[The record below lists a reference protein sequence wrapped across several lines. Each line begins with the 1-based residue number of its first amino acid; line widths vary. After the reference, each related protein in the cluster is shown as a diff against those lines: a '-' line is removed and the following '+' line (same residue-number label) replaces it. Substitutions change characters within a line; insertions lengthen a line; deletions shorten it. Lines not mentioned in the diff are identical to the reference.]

1 MAIAPINSV
10 LSRNYN
16 IGFSG
21 KNKKDNN
28 VHNEISKKSTSF
40 VKAAPLAAVIAMSPL
55 TIQNIQSAEKL
66 PANSHN
72 IELVENRAASEISQS
87 STVISHKEF
96 EDATELGLSA
106 DVYLTKNPKGSK
118 NANSVEV
125 AVSSMDDRIYD
136 MEGLKGT
143 VRGLINLTYEIY
155 GDDGNEYGKLK
166 LRQFLVEDKNNPGDL
181 YNVTSSQVSDYLESI
196 INNPKYDTGI
206 ETINLTRKI
215 RPTVSTGLQ
224 NVPTDP
230 STWMEKARRTR
241 QNFGK
246 EIVTAEVQGSHA
258 KYQLVG
264 YSTDDDDSDF
274 EVLTIGELGTYEGIP
289 AMIGPEMKVD
299 AIRDVNTQF
308 YNYDIF
314 DSVDYSQ
321 INISKDGVGKFVIMD
336 DALVKA
342 LRNAM
347 GAPQFNNAYKVESN
361 IENVMVL
368 PSGLVAKMDYQ
379 EGLTK

>member
-1 MAIAPINSV
+1 MAIAPISSV

-16 IGFSG
+16 IGF
-21 KNKKDNN
+21 
-28 VHNEISKKSTSF
+28 NEISKKSTSF

-66 PANSHN
+66 PENSHN

-246 EIVTAEVQGSHA
+246 EVVTAEVQGSYA

-274 EVLTIGELGTYEGIP
+274 EVLTIGKLGTYEGIP

-361 IENVMVL
+361 IENVIVL